1 MGVVDEEKGILTMR
15 RLTDAF
21 IARRVG
27 AMDPFEFDRFQ
38 TEVEDEGENRG
49 LRPWIN
55 RRQFMKWAGLLGAN
69 TIFLTTA
76 GRGWGANAQPGK
88 PVPPFE
94 AWYYTYPEWIEFW
107 RYTPIDLKPLGI
119 QIKPNSGTLITILGR
134 VLRQRKYGDMV
145 TFSWVANP
153 ERVDPNFWLKHLLH
167 SKGGRNYVHYSNP
180 EFDRVVEAQASEM
193 DPEKRRELVWK
204 AQEIAAK
211 DHAKMY
217 LAHPDEVHAYN
228 DKDWADASPGLGA
241 ALNFGNIWHYLNF
254 RPLKDRKVFRCAAI
268 GDIDTLNIFN
278 TSSGTNIQLLRFI
291 YDPFVRYTTDFKVI
305 PWAAESWDVVNPTT
319 VDIVLRSGMKF
330 HDGKPV
336 TIADV
341 KFTMDYLK
349 KWNFPFFK
357 FAVNYERTEVM
368 GDRRLR
374 FHLSKPHAGFVTVDL
389 SFLVI
394 LPKHIW
400 QDIPKRAGLAD
411 PRKWAVYPE
420 TVGTG
425 PFKLKRWR
433 KGEGLVM
440 EANKEHFHPPKADG
454 FIYRPV
460 STVEAQVGML
470 ETGEIDMTTGALA
483 LTPEVANR
491 LSERPNI
498 SVAKSKSY
506 KLWYLGLNLKRQPFK
521 DVEFRR
527 ALNHAIDRRKF
538 VDIALRGGGT
548 PAKATPI
555 SPVLQPWHNPNLP
568 LPEFNIDKAREILKN
583 AGYTWD
589 RRGRLVMPEA

>member
-1 MGVVDEEKGILTMR
+1 
-15 RLTDAF
+15 
-21 IARRVG
+21 
-27 AMDPFEFDRFQ
+27 MDPFEFDRLQ
-38 TEVEDEGENRG
+38 TVVEDEGKG

-55 RRQFMKWAGLLGAN
+55 RRQFLKWTGFLGAN

-76 GRGWGANAQPGK
+76 GRGWGAKAQPGK

-167 SKGGRNYVHYSNP
+167 SKGGRNYVHYANP
-180 EFDRVVEAQASEM
+180 EFDRIVDAQAAEM

-241 ALNFGNIWHYLNF
+241 ALNFANIWQYLNF
-254 RPLKDRKVFRCAAI
+254 RPLKDSKVFRCAAI

-291 YDPFVRYTTDFKVI
+291 YDPFVRYTADFKII

-357 FAVNYERTEVM
+357 FAVNYDRTEVM

-374 FHLSKPHAGFVTVDL
+374 FHLGKPHAGFVTVDL

-425 PFKLKRWR
+425 
-433 KGEGLVM
+433 LVQ
-440 EANKEHFHPPKADG
+440 
-454 FIYRPV
+454 
-460 STVEAQVGML
+460 AQ
-470 ETGEIDMTTGALA
+470 ALA
-483 LTPEVANR
+483 EGGRRGDGGQQGAFPSPQGGR
-491 LSERPNI
+491 IHLSARFHGRGPGGDAGSGGDRHDDGRPG
-498 SVAKSKSY
+498 A
-506 KLWYLGLNLKRQPFK
+506 
-521 DVEFRR
+521 D
-527 ALNHAIDRRKF
+527 A
-538 VDIALRGGGT
+538 RGGQSPG
-548 PAKATPI
+548 PAPQHLHRQI
-555 SPVLQPWHNPNLP
+555 EVLQALVPGAESEAAALQGPGVPPRPGSRHRPK
-568 LPEFNIDKAREILKN
+568 EVHRHRAARRRHPGQGDAHF
-583 AGYTWD
+583 AGPAA
-589 RRGRLVMPEA
+589 LA